1 MNATPVDRLR
11 IPGDQGDP
19 DLGGSAMTIVVCSCC
34 GTVPE
39 HGSVS
44 LLSHRDIAICYQCL
58 DWLNTQRRRKVAAAG
73 GGAAVTGIEPVFLV
87 ADVARAV
94 DHYQRLG
101 FKTSYHDE
109 SYAFADRDALT
120 IHLARADG
128 PAAAGRS
135 VLYIH
140 VDDADQLAA
149 EWRKA
154 GLTVSGPQ
162 DYDYGKHEGFHVDPD
177 GNKLRF
183 GSPVRHSES

>member
-1 MNATPVDRLR
+1 
-11 IPGDQGDP
+11 
-19 DLGGSAMTIVVCSCC
+19 MTVVVCSCC
-34 GTVPE
+34 GTLPE
-39 HGSVS
+39 HGSVN

-73 GGAAVTGIEPVFLV
+73 GGAAVTGIEPVFGV
-87 ADVARAV
+87 TDVARAV

-101 FKTSYHDE
+101 FRTSYHSE
-109 SYAFADRDALT
+109 SYAFAHRDHLT
-120 IHLARADG
+120 IHLAHADD
-128 PAAAGRS
+128 PAAAGGS

-154 GLTVSGPQ
+154 GVTVSGPQ
-162 DYDYGKHEGFHVDPD
+162 DYDYGQHEGFHVDPD

-183 GSPVRHSES
+183 GSPLRNQES

>member
-1 MNATPVDRLR
+1 
-11 IPGDQGDP
+11 
-19 DLGGSAMTIVVCSCC
+19 MTMVVCSCC

-44 LLSHRDIAICYQCL
+44 LLSHREIAICYQCL
-58 DWLNTQRRRKVAAAG
+58 DWLNTQRRKKVAAAG
-73 GGAAVTGIEPVFLV
+73 GGAAVTGIEPVFGV
-87 ADVARAV
+87 ADVGRAV

-101 FKTSYHDE
+101 FRTSYHDE
-109 SYAFADRDALT
+109 SYAFAHRDHLT
-120 IHLARADG
+120 IHLAH
-128 PAAAGRS
+128 AGDHATAGGS

-154 GLTVSGPQ
+154 GVAVTGPQ
-162 DYDYGKHEGFHVDPD
+162 DYDYGQHKGFHVDPD

-183 GSPVRHSES
+183 GSPANASPASGPAEAPRLRWETGG